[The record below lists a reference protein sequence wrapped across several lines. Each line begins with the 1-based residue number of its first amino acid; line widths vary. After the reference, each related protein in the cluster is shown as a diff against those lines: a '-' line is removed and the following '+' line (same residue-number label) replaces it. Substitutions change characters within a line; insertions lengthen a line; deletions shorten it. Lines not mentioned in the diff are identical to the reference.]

1 MQQAFGES
9 ENNIIINVKIKNN
22 DIEIEELE
30 LNLPK
35 KKIINIDVSKLDD
48 FKIKENTPD
57 KIRLTITG
65 DYDEFKTFKKT
76 EKYKELNDKG
86 VKVVFRHK
94 KNKNIE
100 VKHELKDVV
109 DFSNILN
116 NLVSSSKNVNLVRA
130 YEYIINN
137 KKLKQEDIFFL

>member
-9 ENNIIINVKIKNN
+9 ENNIIINIKLK
-22 DIEIEELE
+22 DGEIDIEELE

-35 KKIINIDVSKLDD
+35 KKIVNLDVSKLDD
-48 FKIKENTPD
+48 FKIKENSTD

-76 EKYKELNDKG
+76 EKYKELNNQG

-109 DFSNILN
+109 DFTNILN
-116 NLVSSSKNVNLVRA
+116 NLVSSSKNKNLIRA
-130 YEYIINN
+130 YEYIIND
-137 KKLKQEDIFFL
+137 KKLNEDDIFFV